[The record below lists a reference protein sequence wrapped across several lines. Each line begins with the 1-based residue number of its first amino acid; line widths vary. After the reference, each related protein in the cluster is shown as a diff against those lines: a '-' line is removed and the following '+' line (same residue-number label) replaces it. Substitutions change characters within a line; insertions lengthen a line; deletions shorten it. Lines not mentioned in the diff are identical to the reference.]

1 MDVICSGVGLAA
13 AAQASATAPAIR
25 QGNACRAAETL
36 PDAYFDKMLLRA
48 AV

>member
-1 MDVICSGVGLAA
+1 MGSGIGLAA
-13 AAQASATAPAIR
+13 AAQGCVAGAGSR
-25 QGNACRAAETL
+25 QGNAGGAAETL